1 MNTLHQPGVR
11 EISKFPKR
19 MQFLILIWL
28 YRSAITGLTDLGI
41 SWLVKLD
48 LIAHCFERAAFRCS
62 RLICH
67 NSVIPA
73 IHPDHCSPEIL
84 GVDVERRL
92 FCAVIVKLVT
102 SVRVPVVYPSQRI
115 TPCMTFVI
123 QSLIHVLLIYNG
135 CAGESPGCYMDIG
148 TCNQL
153 STLGGGMCSACYH
166 MALVSFLNLVLKRQ
180 TETVNGTNIS
190 FKSFKST
197 KIK

>member
-73 IHPDHCSPEIL
+73 IHPDHCSPETL

-92 FCAVIVKLVT
+92 FCPVIVKLVT

-123 QSLIHVLLIYNG
+123 QALIHVLLIQWLCGRKPRMLYG
-135 CAGESPGCYMDIG
+135 HRHLQSVEYFRRWYVQRMLPYG
-148 TCNQL
+148 T
-153 STLGGGMCSACYH
+153 G
-166 MALVSFLNLVLKRQ
+166 
-180 TETVNGTNIS
+180 IS
-190 FKSFKST
+190 YYAF
-197 KIK
+197 I